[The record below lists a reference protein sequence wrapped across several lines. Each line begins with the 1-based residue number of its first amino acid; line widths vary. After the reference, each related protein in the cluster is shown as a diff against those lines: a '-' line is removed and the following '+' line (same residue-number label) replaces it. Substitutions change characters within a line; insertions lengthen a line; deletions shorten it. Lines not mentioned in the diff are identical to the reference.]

1 MPDDELLSDVEGSVL
16 TLTLNRP
23 SKRNALSAALRRAI
37 AGSLAEAEGDG
48 DISAVVLTGSGGHF
62 CAGFDLEEL
71 GAATDQA
78 AVFHEATAYHHA
90 VHNFTKPLIA
100 SITGSAMGG
109 GLDLAL
115 MCDLRVCSSEARFG
129 QPQVRHGIP
138 AAFELL
144 REVIGDPAA
153 RDLCLT
159 GRRVNA
165 DEALKI
171 GLVSRVVDGADP
183 IGLAMELALDI
194 AGLPGTGVS
203 KRRFVSLQPNL
214 FDIG

>member
-1 MPDDELLSDVEGSVL
+1 MEPPFDTGL
-16 TLTLNRP
+16 
-23 SKRNALSAALRRAI
+23 
-37 AGSLAEAEGDG
+37 AGEAEGDDG
-48 DISAVVLTGSGGHF
+48 ISAVVLAGSGGHF

-71 GAATDQA
+71 GAATDQT

-90 VHNFTKPLIA
+90 VHNFAKPLIVA
-100 SITGSAMGG
+100 ISGTAMAG

-115 MCDLRVCSSEARFG
+115 MCDLRVSSSDARFG

-165 DEALKI
+165 DEALRT
-171 GLVSRVVDGADP
+171 GTVSRVVEGADP
-183 IGLAMELALDI
+183 LGAAVELALDI
-194 AGLPGTGVS
+194 AGLPGTGAS

-214 FDIG
+214 FDII